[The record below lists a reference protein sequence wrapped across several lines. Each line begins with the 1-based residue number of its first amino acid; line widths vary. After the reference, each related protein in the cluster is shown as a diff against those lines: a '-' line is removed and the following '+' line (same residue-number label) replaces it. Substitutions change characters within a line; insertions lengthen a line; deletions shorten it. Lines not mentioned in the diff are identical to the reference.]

1 MLPTASDSFRN
12 LRLLLFPVGKAY
24 ERPVRP
30 VVPVSRVA
38 AYSVTPLFIFL
49 PARARLGSGRAH
61 TV

>member
-1 MLPTASDSFRN
+1 MLPCASDSFRN
-12 LRLLLFPVGKAY
+12 LWLLFFPVEKVY

-30 VVPVSRVA
+30 SVPVSRVA
-38 AYSVTPLFIFL
+38 TYSVTPLSIFL